1 MTHPVP
7 ASPCRAQK
15 ACPAC
20 APSRGRHRQP
30 GKAGSAVSA
39 RSVAALFALAPVL
52 THAVPDDAPFARV
65 QTVRPAAV
73 EGNWTAMKMPDGG
86 RTAFASLNYLMAL
99 DDDWGFGPGV
109 YGAAKGNYG
118 GIFTVGFTGQRRW
131 RLSSNT
137 HLAASLYVGA
147 GGGVSSEQLRF
158 GGGLMLRPELS
169 LRTEVGAWY
178 TGVGLA
184 QIRFPSG
191 NVKSGVGLSFTLGRA
206 MSFASFSPDD
216 AGRLGRA
223 SGRTGLGF
231 DEIALT
237 GGIESPRSSSRDRS
251 GTPRTQRI
259 GKAGAELRQYIADGS
274 WWGMEASGAAKG
286 GADGYMEVLG
296 QIGQDWA
303 LFGAPRLRLGGQLG
317 AGLAGGGNLDTGN
330 GWLLRAG
337 PTLRWI
343 TPWGPSLRLDAGL
356 TYAPSGAYS
365 ASFVRMALAMPLDTA
380 PRTIGDAPDGVVR
393 EQQLGAS
400 VLYLPRVRFKDGR
413 QQALTHLAVNM
424 SREFT
429 PWLYGSAQ
437 AGSAAAGGAGA
448 YSFGLFGLGVQ
459 SARLLGGTRLGAEW
473 LVGAAG
479 GGGVQVGGGA
489 VTQGELWAEWPLSQ
503 RLRLRAGVG
512 EFRTLRGHDQSSSL
526 AHLAVSYA
534 FGSLS
539 R

>member
-7 ASPCRAQK
+7 ASPD
-15 ACPAC
+15 
-20 APSRGRHRQP
+20 PSRGRHRQP

-52 THAVPDDAPFARV
+52 AQAVPDDAPFARL

-73 EGNWTAMKMPDGG
+73 EGNWTRMKMPDGG

-99 DDDWGFGPGV
+99 DEDWGFGPGV

-131 RLSSNT
+131 RLTPNT

-147 GGGVSSEQLRF
+147 GGGLSSQQLRF

-178 TGVGLA
+178 TGVGLS

-191 NVKSGVGLSFTLGRA
+191 NVKSGVGLAFTLGRA
-206 MSFASFSPDD
+206 MSFPSFSPSD
-216 AGRLGRA
+216 AGQPGR
-223 SGRTGLGF
+223 SSQRTGLGF

-237 GGIESPRSSSRDRS
+237 GGIEKPRSSSRDRS
-251 GTPRTQRI
+251 GNPMQRRI
-259 GKAGAELRQYIADGS
+259 GKAGAELRQYIVDGS
-274 WWGMEASGAAKG
+274 WWGIEASGAAKG

-296 QIGQDWA
+296 QIGQDWP
-303 LFGAPRLRLGGQLG
+303 LLGSPRLRVGGQLG
-317 AGLAGGGNLDTGN
+317 VGLGGGGNLDTGS
-330 GWLLRAG
+330 GVLLRAG

-343 TPWGPSLRLDAGL
+343 TPWGPSLRLDAGF
-356 TYAPSGAYS
+356 THAVSGAYS
-365 ASFVRMALAMPLDTA
+365 APYVRAVLAMPLD
-380 PRTIGDAPDGVVR
+380 RTPVAFGEDAVGIVR
-393 EQQLGAS
+393 VQQLGAS
-400 VLYLPRVRFKDGR
+400 VMHLPRVRFKDGR
-413 QQALTHLAVNM
+413 VEAVSHLAVSM

-429 PWLYGSAQ
+429 PWLYGTAQ
-437 AGSAAAGGAGA
+437 AGSAAAGSAGA
-448 YSFGLFGLGVQ
+448 YSFGLFGAGVQ
-459 SARLLGGTRLGAEW
+459 SHPLWGGLRVGGEW

-489 VTQGELWAEWPLSQ
+489 VTQAELWAQWPVSE

-512 EFRTLRGHDQSSSL
+512 EFRTMRGSSQSSSL
-526 AHLAVSYA
+526 THLSLSYA
-534 FGSLS
+534 FGTLQ

>member
-1 MTHPVP
+1 MTRRLATLV
-7 ASPCRAQK
+7 ALL
-15 ACPAC
+15 PAC
-20 APSRGRHRQP
+20 A
-30 GKAGSAVSA
+30 
-39 RSVAALFALAPVL
+39 LA
-52 THAVPDDAPFARV
+52 TPDDAPFANPARLN
-65 QTVRPAAV
+65 TVRPAAV
-73 EGNWTAMKMPDGG
+73 ESNWTSMKLPDGG
-86 RTAFASLNYLMAL
+86 HTAFASLSYLMAY
-99 DDDWGFGPGV
+99 DDDWGFGPGF

-169 LRTEVGAWY
+169 LRTESGAWY
-178 TGVGLA
+178 SGIGLS

-206 MSFASFSPDD
+206 MDFVSFSPDD
-216 AGRLGRA
+216 AGQPGRA
-223 SGRTGLGF
+223 GRRTGLGF

-237 GGIESPRSSSRDRS
+237 GGFEKPRASSKDR
-251 GTPRTQRI
+251 GGNPRTAKV

-274 WWGMEASGAAKG
+274 WWGVEASGAAKG

-303 LFGAPRLRLGGQLG
+303 LFGTPRLRVGGQLG
-317 AGLAGGGNLDTGN
+317 VGLGGGGNLDTGN

-343 TPWGPSLRLDAGL
+343 TPWGPSLRLDAGY
-356 TYAPSGAYS
+356 THAPSGAYGG
-365 ASFVRMALAMPLDTA
+365 AYGRLVLAMPLD
-380 PRTIGDAPDGVVR
+380 RTPTLIADDPGGTVR
-393 EQQLGAS
+393 VQQLGAS
-400 VLYLPRVRFKDGR
+400 VMHLPRVKFKDGR
-413 QQALTHLAVNM
+413 QEAVSHLAVSM
-424 SREFT
+424 SREFS
-429 PWLYGSAQ
+429 PHLYGSAM
-437 AGSAAAGGAGA
+437 AGSAAAGSAGA

-459 SARLLGGTRLGAEW
+459 SDPLWAGTRFGAEW

-479 GGGVQVGGGA
+479 GGGVAVGGGA
-489 VTQGELWAEWPLSQ
+489 VTQAEVWAQWQLAE

-512 EFRTLRGHDQSSSL
+512 EFRTIRQQGQSTPLTHLSL
-526 AHLAVSYA
+526 SYA
-534 FGSLS
+534 FGALQ

>member
-1 MTHPVP
+1 MRFQIT
-7 ASPCRAQK
+7 AL
-15 ACPAC
+15 
-20 APSRGRHRQP
+20 
-30 GKAGSAVSA
+30 
-39 RSVAALFALAPVL
+39 AALTALSSTTARA
-52 THAVPDDAPFARV
+52 TPDESPFARV

-73 EGNWTAMKMPDGG
+73 EGNWTKMKMPDGG
-86 RTAFASLNYLMAL
+86 RTAFASISYMMAL

-131 RLSSNT
+131 RLAPGT

-147 GGGVSSEQLRF
+147 GGGLSSEQLRF

-178 TGVGLA
+178 TGVGIS

-206 MSFASFSPDD
+206 MGFASFSPDD
-216 AGRLGRA
+216 AGRPGRA
-223 SGRTGLGF
+223 TQRTGLGF

-237 GGIESPRSSSRDRS
+237 GGMEKPRASSRNRGGAPLTS
-251 GTPRTQRI
+251 RI
-259 GKAGAELRQYIADGS
+259 GKAGAELRQYIVDGS
-274 WWGMEASGAAKG
+274 WWGIEAAGAAKG

-296 QIGQDWA
+296 TIGQDWA
-303 LFGAPRLRLGGQLG
+303 VFGTPRLRVGGQLG
-317 AGLAGGGNLDTGN
+317 AGLGGGGSLDTGS
-330 GWLLRAG
+330 GLLLRAG

-343 TPWGPSLRLDAGL
+343 SPWGPSVRLDAGF
-356 TYAPSGAYS
+356 TYAPNGAYS
-365 ASFVRMALAMPLDTA
+365 APYVRAVLAMPLDRSPVA
-380 PRTIGDAPDGVVR
+380 FGDDTSSGIVR
-393 EQQLGAS
+393 VQQLGAS
-400 VLYLPRVRFKDGR
+400 VMHLPRVRFKDGR
-413 QQALTHLAVNM
+413 REAVSHLAVNM

-429 PWLYGSAQ
+429 SRIYGSAL
-437 AGSAAAGGAGA
+437 AGSAAAGSAGA

-459 SARLLGGTRLGAEW
+459 SDPLWGGLRVGAEW

-479 GGGVQVGGGA
+479 GGGVLVGGGA
-489 VTQGELWAEWPLSQ
+489 VTQAEAWAQWPVTE

-512 EFRTLRGHDQSSSL
+512 EFRTLRGNSQASPLTHLSL
-526 AHLAVSYA
+526 SYA
-534 FGSLS
+534 FGTLQ